1 MGHDGPIEETAVRRV
16 SRVPTHQYSI
26 RLGLIDSRIDSMGDE
41 GMVIVLDCFDDVGEG
56 HGSVDHG

>member
-1 MGHDGPIEETAVRRV
+1 MTRV
-16 SRVPTHQYSI
+16 TTHQYSI

-41 GMVIVLDCFDDVGEG
+41 GMVIVLDCFHDVGEG